1 MSKATEWI
9 GRNLSLGGLVRNAG
23 SGLGTLTKV
32 AVRTAGAAATL
43 VASDP
48 ATKKKIQDTC
58 ANAGNTVDSALT
70 KGSSAAGAGINRG
83 VQVASVAVGRASG
96 GVARML
102 GASEENVALAQKV
115 GTVAGAVT
123 VGVIVGAGIAD
134 AAVALGAAVG
144 TAGGAATT
152 SGVAALG
159 GGSVAAGGGGMA
171 AGHAVMQGMSA
182 AGGVS
187 GAAALKKNDES
198 V

>member
-1 MSKATEWI
+1 MSKTMEWI
-9 GRNLSLGGLVRNAG
+9 GKNLSLGGLVRNVG
-23 SGLGTLTKV
+23 SGLGTVTKY
-32 AVRTAGAAATL
+32 AVNGAEAAATL
-43 VASDP
+43 IANDP
-48 ATKKKIQDTC
+48 ATKKKIHDTC
-58 ANAGNTVDSALT
+58 TNAGNTVDSALT
-70 KGSSAAGAGINRG
+70 KGSSAVGAGINKG

-96 GVARML
+96 GVAKIL
-102 GASEENVALAQKV
+102 GASEENVALAQKL

-123 VGVIVGAGIAD
+123 VGVIVGAGVAD

-171 AGHAVMQGMSA
+171 AGHAVMQGMAA

-187 GAAALKKNDES
+187 GAAALKKDEG